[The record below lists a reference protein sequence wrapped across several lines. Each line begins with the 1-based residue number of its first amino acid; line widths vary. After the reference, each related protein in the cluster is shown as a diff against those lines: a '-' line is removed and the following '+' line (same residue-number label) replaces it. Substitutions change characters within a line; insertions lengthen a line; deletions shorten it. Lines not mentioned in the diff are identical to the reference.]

1 MHLFLFRCALLISAV
16 CVSLIFL
23 NLQRG
28 YFLFLKNVL
37 QTCGEFDTALGKSV
51 DYPTGVLR
59 IITLFQKLKPGDFTR
74 DVLKFLIKCLRSMTF
89 RGIDEIILQLNV
101 EIIEISD

>member
-28 YFLFLKNVL
+28 YFLFL
-37 QTCGEFDTALGKSV
+37 CGEFDTALGKSV

>member
-1 MHLFLFRCALLISAV
+1 MHLFFALRASYIGCLRITY
-16 CVSLIFL
+16 IFK
-23 NLQRG
+23 RAEG
-28 YFLFLKNVL
+28 VFLFLKNGL